1 MYNWLNAYAIDDV
14 FDNSHTRQGEETLH
28 TKFGSRKNALLLGSI
43 GHCFSLVLLY
53 ELTKDKKEISRQL
66 LLSLNDVQYM
76 MYLGQPIDINL
87 TFENATGL
95 SKFIKQNNL
104 ESALKKYFQRIYGI
118 CGAFYEEIGRMAVK
132 STDVGAQFYNQAEA
146 EKACIYIAK
155 LFGLTQMIRNDL
167 GDFIFPEDMSVMS
180 NCLKASSHNDIA
192 EGKLTLPIIYT
203 IFNPDANE
211 KDKRRLIKF
220 LGNRKLKD
228 NDKKEI
234 TRIIWESGAIEYAM
248 QFVEYYSK
256 LVTEE
261 YVTYIHE
268 TPTRL
273 KWIIKLMDITPL
285 VNISFRKMAIENKW
299 RKLEPKILTDE
310 LVNDINSITERE
322 KFLAGKN

>member
-1 MYNWLNAYAIDDV
+1 MIWVIL
-14 FDNSHTRQGEETLH
+14 F
-28 TKFGSRKNALLLGSI
+28 
-43 GHCFSLVLLY
+43 
-53 ELTKDKKEISRQL
+53 
-66 LLSLNDVQYM
+66 
-76 MYLGQPIDINL
+76 
-87 TFENATGL
+87 
-95 SKFIKQNNL
+95 
-104 ESALKKYFQRIYGI
+104 FQRT
-118 CGAFYEEIGRMAVK
+118 CRV
-132 STDVGAQFYNQAEA
+132 T
-146 EKACIYIAK
+146 
-155 LFGLTQMIRNDL
+155 
-167 GDFIFPEDMSVMS
+167 S

-228 NDKKEI
+228 NDKKKLLESFG
-234 TRIIWESGAIEYAM
+234 ESGAIEYAM

-322 KFLAGKN
+322 NFWRARIDYSHIFNPKHQFWRRIRTGGSSLHPPPPARSVQLVR